1 MRDRPMTF
9 GDHLAELRSRL
20 LKSVGALGLAF
31 LVAWNFHEAIFQWI
45 ARPVLAGLRIQGIR
59 QLQALQVTETVIAH
73 LQASLLGAL
82 VLAAPVIFYQAWAFV
97 APGLLRRERRIVLPV
112 IGLLS
117 AFFLLGVLFCYFV
130 FLPLVVDF
138 LVAFTQASGDVT
150 LQPTVQQTFRL
161 AVAFLAVFG
170 LVFELPLL
178 MFFLSMLG
186 VVRAA
191 AFRRYARYFVVFSF
205 VIGAILT
212 PPDPLSQVLM
222 AVPLCALYLV
232 GVVFAKAGEAFRGSE
247 RTAGASVLAVGVFLA
262 FAGAVGVAAWYWN
275 RPAAPDLLPGLPG
288 GCLRLDCRLDSSLG
302 RACLAGP
309 DHPESADS
317 GRLALVG
324 TSKDRLVVRTA
335 ADHEE
340 DCPGPIVDGFCLVQG
355 TPEGFRK
362 DVPAPEEPVRM
373 HLASPC
379 MGLLFPGRTGPE
391 GSLTLSLVEEPIP
404 LVTARIRV
412 EGPGAEAWR
421 SLVDGLSS
429 SSDSPSITRFR
440 EWGDWELVEGDPAR
454 LEAVA
459 VMLPGRARQRVRDLG
474 RLLSAQP
481 EDPLPSPEDSR

>member
-45 ARPVLAGLRIQGIR
+45 ARPVLAGLRNQGIR

-212 PPDPLSQVLM
+212 
-222 AVPLCALYLV
+222 
-232 GVVFAKAGEAFRGSE
+232 
-247 RTAGASVLAVGVFLA
+247 
-262 FAGAVGVAAWYWN
+262 
-275 RPAAPDLLPGLPG
+275 LLPGQA
-288 GCLRLDCRLDSSLG
+288 
-302 RACLAGP
+302 RA
-309 DHPESADS
+309 
-317 GRLALVG
+317 
-324 TSKDRLVVRTA
+324 
-335 ADHEE
+335 
-340 DCPGPIVDGFCLVQG
+340 VDY
-355 TPEGFRK
+355 
-362 DVPAPEEPVRM
+362 
-373 HLASPC
+373 
-379 MGLLFPGRTGPE
+379 
-391 GSLTLSLVEEPIP
+391 
-404 LVTARIRV
+404 
-412 EGPGAEAWR
+412 
-421 SLVDGLSS
+421 
-429 SSDSPSITRFR
+429 
-440 EWGDWELVEGDPAR
+440 
-454 LEAVA
+454 
-459 VMLPGRARQRVRDLG
+459 
-474 RLLSAQP
+474 
-481 EDPLPSPEDSR
+481 